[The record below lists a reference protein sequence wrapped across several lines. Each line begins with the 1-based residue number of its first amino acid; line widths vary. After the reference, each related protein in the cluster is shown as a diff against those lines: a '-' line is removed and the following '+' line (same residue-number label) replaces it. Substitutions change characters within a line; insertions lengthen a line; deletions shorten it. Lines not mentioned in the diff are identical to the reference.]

1 VDTLQPFATFLT
13 AHVYL
18 AVFLASA
25 IDATGVPFPGRIV
38 LILAGTFIATS
49 HGLAL
54 GVVAGTAGAL
64 LGDHLLYLAGWRGGA
79 VLLALYCRLT
89 LGSRRCVEDTVKY
102 FRRFGP
108 SAILLGRYSTGVRLF
123 AAILSGCGYIPYK
136 RFLGYDIVG
145 SLIYATLWVGLGH
158 LFADQV
164 MIALQWL
171 ERRRVLLLIV
181 PAAVIVIVAYR
192 LWRRRRYGAARPITS
207 SSPDRPAFE
216 PHRSPAS
223 EGR

>member
-1 VDTLQPFATFLT
+1 
-13 AHVYL
+13 
-18 AVFLASA
+18 
-25 IDATGVPFPGRIV
+25 
-38 LILAGTFIATS
+38 
-49 HGLAL
+49 
-54 GVVAGTAGAL
+54 
-64 LGDHLLYLAGWRGGA
+64 
-79 VLLALYCRLT
+79 
-89 LGSRRCVEDTVKY
+89 VEDTIKY

-171 ERRRVLLLIV
+171 ERRRAVLLIV
-181 PAAVIVIVAYR
+181 PAAVLAIVAYR
-192 LWRRRRYGAARPITS
+192 LWRRWRYGAARPHPS
-207 SSPDRPAFE
+207 SSPGRPAFE
-216 PHRSPAS
+216 PQRSPAS